1 MTAELWQPQG
11 RWHAHWIRGSVK
23 YPPVVTLFHLT
34 LTLDAPA
41 QIPLKVSGDERF
53 EFYVNGTCV
62 VRGPDRG
69 DGSMWH
75 YHTVNLDLPAGSH
88 HLAALVWSL
97 GDDAAFAQMGKAHGL
112 IVAADGSWA
121 ERIDTGHAAWQS
133 AVIDSYTFVS
143 PKQAWGTGSNIIFD
157 ANRHPWG
164 WQLGQNVAWQPCVRV
179 YHGEDSLVDYELGS
193 GKHLKPAPLPAMRHD
208 ARRLGIVRHIDGVSM
223 AESEDVRV
231 SATNHQVV
239 QVAGWQALLDHDTP
253 LIIAPHQQVRVIVDI
268 DEYVCAYPHLV
279 LSGGNGAQVR
289 VHWDE
294 ALTTTPDAKEWFR
307 QKGNRNDIEGKFYR
321 GVGDLFIANG
331 AAHVPHTTLWWQAGR
346 YLEICVQTGANAL
359 TIEQLRVHE
368 TGYPFQFSGTFDCDD
383 QRLTQ
388 ITPMMQRVLQMCA
401 HETYMDCPYYEQLMY
416 IGDTRLEALVTHVLT
431 SDDRLPAKAI
441 RLFHASRL
449 PTNLTQSR
457 YPSRVQQIIPTF
469 SLWWIAMLHD
479 TAYWRPQLALVRDML
494 PAVRNILDAFLA
506 GQRPDGLINP
516 PPGWNFVDWVPG
528 WQGGLPPTAHADP
541 CATIN
546 WQLVYTLHRAAELEE
561 YAGDA
566 ILATRWRQQATHI
579 RTAIEAHFW
588 DAQAGVYRELLAPAT
603 LVTEHAQCL
612 AILSGVLD
620 DTRITTLAHSL
631 RTHANLAQTTIYF
644 SHYLFEA
651 YRVVGA
657 IDLLFERLKLWFTL
671 HELGFKTTM
680 EMPEPSRSDC
690 HAWGSHPYFHY
701 HATLVGVRP
710 SAPAFASVRVTPQLG
725 PLQRVSAVTPHPA
738 GAIHSTFWRDH
749 GVIRGRVQ
757 LPAGVS
763 GEIVLP
769 TGIVKIAAGGTAD
782 L

>member
-1 MTAELWQPQG
+1 MTAEWWQPQG

-23 YPPVVTLFHLT
+23 YPPVVTLFHLA
-34 LTLDAPA
+34 LTLDTPA

-53 EFYVNGTCV
+53 QFYVNGECL
-62 VRGPDRG
+62 VRGPERG

-75 YHTVNLDLPAGSH
+75 YHTLDLALPAGTH

-112 IVAADGSWA
+112 IVAADAAWA
-121 ERIDTGHAAWQS
+121 DRIDTGHAEWQS
-133 AVIDSYTFVS
+133 AVIQSYTFIS
-143 PKQAWGTGSNIIFD
+143 PKQAWGTGSNVIFD
-157 ANRHPWG
+157 ANVHPWN
-164 WQLGQNVAWQPCVRV
+164 WELGQNVTWEPCVRV

-193 GKHLKPAPLPAMRHD
+193 GKHLKPAPLPSMRHD
-208 ARRLGIVRHIDGVSM
+208 ARRLGIVRHIDTVGI
-223 AESEDVRV
+223 AESESTLV
-231 SATNHQVV
+231 SAVNHRAEHVR
-239 QVAGWQALLDHDTP
+239 GWQQLIAHDVALT
-253 LIIAPHQQVRVIVDI
+253 IAPHQQLRVIVDI
-268 DEYVCAYPHLV
+268 DEYVCAYPYLV
-279 LSGGNGAQVR
+279 LSGGKDAR
-289 VHWDE
+289 IRLHWDE

-307 QKGNRNDIEGKFYR
+307 EKGNRNDIEGKYYR
-321 GVGDLFIANG
+321 GVGDIFIANG
-331 AAHVPHTTLWWQAGR
+331 EVNMPHQTLWWQSGR
-346 YLEICVQTGANAL
+346 YLEICVTTADEPL
-359 TIEQLRVHE
+359 TINQMRLYE
-368 TGYPFQFSGTFDCDD
+368 TGYPFAFSGTFDCDD
-383 QRLTQ
+383 ARLLQ
-388 ITPMMQRVLQMCA
+388 IVPMMQRVLQMCA

-441 RLFHASRL
+441 QLFHASRL
-449 PTNLTQSR
+449 PNNLTQSR

-479 TAYWRPQLALVRDML
+479 TAHWRPQRELVREMM

-528 WQGGLPPTAHADP
+528 WQSGMPPSGHTYP

-546 WQLVYTLHRAAELEE
+546 WQMVYTLQRAAELEE

-566 ILATRWRQQATHI
+566 ALATRWRSIATHI
-579 RTAIEAHFW
+579 QAAIEHHFW
-588 DAQAGVYRELLAPAT
+588 DDAAGVYRELMAADSF
-603 LVTEHAQCL
+603 VSEHAQCL
-612 AILSGVLD
+612 AILSGVLS
-620 DTRITTLAHSL
+620 DTRVATLGNSL
-631 RTHANLAQTTIYF
+631 RQYPDMARTTIYF

-651 YRVVGA
+651 YRTVGA
-657 IDLLFERLKLWFTL
+657 IDLLFERLNLWFTL
-671 HELGFKTTM
+671 PQLGFKTTM

-710 SAPAFASVRVTPQLG
+710 SAPEFRTVQITPQLG

-738 GAIHSTFWRDH
+738 GAIHTAFWRDH

-769 TGIVKIAAGGTAD
+769 TGVVRIAAGGTAD